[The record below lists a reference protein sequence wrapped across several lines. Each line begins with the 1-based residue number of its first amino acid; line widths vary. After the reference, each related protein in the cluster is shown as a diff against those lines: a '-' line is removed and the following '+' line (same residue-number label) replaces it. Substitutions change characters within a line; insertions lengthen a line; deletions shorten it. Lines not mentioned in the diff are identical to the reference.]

1 VNRDLAPSARHAAP
15 DAPEA
20 SGEPQAPGAAP
31 PEESEGSNG
40 ANGNTDANGSAVTP
54 GARVG
59 ASTAAVAAT
68 GTAGTPSVTASPARG
83 DQSSRV
89 IRIPRLPRL
98 RPRRF
103 IIPVAIAL
111 LVWLLVV
118 ELIGAHQMKAV
129 LSGADWASV
138 IGALVVTQAA
148 TVGQGLTLWGGV
160 ATFIP
165 FDILMRTA
173 SAMAFAELIG
183 GPVSSTAASVSLH
196 RQHGF
201 SPGIAY
207 SSGLLSSVAGVAVP
221 ILLGIGFLPVAAGE
235 LHLSAVGPGGSNT
248 VLLQVLLVLVAATGL
263 AGGLV
268 FMIPRV
274 RHAWASRGRP
284 QFAAAWA
291 NVYDVTAHVG
301 PVVRL
306 LAGPALTQVVLAA
319 GLGWCLHAVGAT
331 ADFSALM
338 LVCCTASVLGRIT
351 PVPGG
356 MGVVEATYISGLTL
370 AGVPQDLA
378 AGATLLFRACT
389 TYVPA
394 LWGWLAFARLSE
406 DDAY

>member
-1 VNRDLAPSARHAAP
+1 VG
-15 DAPEA
+15 DASDDPEPL
-20 SGEPQAPGAAP
+20 EAAP
-31 PEESEGSNG
+31 PEESEG
-40 ANGNTDANGSAVTP
+40 ANGSTSAKALTGANGSAVTP
-54 GARVG
+54 GAQVG
-59 ASTAAVAAT
+59 ASIAA
-68 GTAGTPSVTASPARG
+68 GGGNGDDGDSELTASPARG
-83 DQSSRV
+83 NQSSPA

-103 IIPVAIAL
+103 IIPLAIAL

-118 ELIGAHQMKAV
+118 GLIGAHQMKVV
-129 LSGADWASV
+129 LSGVDWASV
-138 IGALVVTQAA
+138 IGALVVTQGA
-148 TVGQGLTLWGGV
+148 TVGLGLTLWGGV
-160 ATFIP
+160 TTFIP

-173 SAMAFAELIG
+173 WAMAFAELIG

-201 SPGIAY
+201 SPGMAY

-235 LHLSAVGPGGSNT
+235 LHLSAVGPAGSHT
-248 VLLQVLLVLVAATGL
+248 LLLQVLLLLVTAGGF

-274 RHAWASRGRP
+274 RHAWALRGGP
-284 QFAAAWA
+284 QFAGAWA
-291 NVYDVTAHVG
+291 NVYEVTKHVG

-306 LAGPALTQVVLAA
+306 LTGPILTQIVLAA
-319 GLGWCLHAVGAT
+319 GLGWCLHAVGAV

-338 LVCCTASVLGRIT
+338 LVCCAASVLGRIT

-394 LWGWLAFARLSE
+394 LWGWLAFVRLSE